1 MNENVLILA
10 TWCAWLIGIG
20 AIAFWRYD
28 VVQKDK
34 RERDTRRSERS
45 DRRPNSSGHAEEN
58 ADPDETQRVRPLGAE
73 YRQQLIA
80 AGLLKPAAEPP
91 APEQSA

>member
-1 MNENVLILA
+1 MNEHVLILA
-10 TWCAWLIGIG
+10 TWCAGLIGIG
-20 AIAFWRYD
+20 AGAFWRYG
-28 VVQKDK
+28 VVQREK
-34 RERDTRRSERS
+34 RERDTRRRECS
-45 DRRPNSSGHAEEN
+45 DRRPNSSGNAEGN
-58 ADPDETQRVRPLGAE
+58 ADPDETQRVVPLGAE